1 MTQKYISYNLSKLSV
16 LFFLVLIPSI
26 SVFSQ
31 TKRVKVNEDYIKKYK
46 NIAINN
52 MSQYKIPASITLAQ
66 GLMES
71 GAGQSVFTK
80 KSNNHFGIKCH
91 KDWTGGKVY
100 HDDDAR
106 NECFRKY
113 KKPEDS
119 FRDHAEFL
127 SGKPRYSSLF
137 KLKITDYKGWAKGLQ
152 KAGYATDKS
161 YANKLIK
168 LIEDYELHQYDKA
181 KTTGK
186 YDDRQSAQNNS
197 KQPPTT
203 DKEIFIPNPSSKP
216 SSTGNKVIKNRH
228 TPYRTHN
235 LVYVIAKDGDTYED
249 IAYEFDFSA
258 KDLYEYNEVPSN
270 YPLKNGDYIYFQ
282 KKKNKADKP
291 YYEHVVKTG
300 ESMHKISQLYGIKVK
315 NLYKMNK
322 KGYEYVPTKGDVLKL
337 R

>member
-1 MTQKYISYNLSKLSV
+1 MPQKYISINIFKLIV
-16 LFFLVLIPSI
+16 LFFLVSIPFISI
-26 SVFSQ
+26 SSQ

-46 NIAINN
+46 NIAISN
-52 MSQYKIPASITLAQ
+52 MKEYRIPASITLAQ

-71 GAGQSVFTK
+71 GAGQSAFTK

-113 KKPEDS
+113 KRPEDS

-127 SGKPRYSSLF
+127 SGKSRYSSLF

-168 LIEDYELHQYDKA
+168 LIEDYELHQYDSS
-181 KTTGK
+181 KTSNKTEK
-186 YDDRQSAQNNS
+186 ESSWQETQKSANNG
-197 KQPPTT
+197 
-203 DKEIFIPNPSSKP
+203 KEIFIPNTPSS
-216 SSTGNKVIKNRH
+216 SNTSNKYIKNRH
-228 TPYRTHN
+228 TPYKTHN
-235 LVYVIAKDGDTYED
+235 LVYVIATNNDSYED
-249 IAYEFDFSA
+249 IAYEFNFDP

-270 YPLKNGDYIYFQ
+270 YPLKKGDYVYFQ
-282 KKKNKADKP
+282 KKKSKADKP
-291 YYEHVVKTG
+291 NYEHVVKNG
-300 ESMHKISQLYGIKVK
+300 ESMHSISQFYGIRVK

-322 KGYEYVPTKGDVLKL
+322 KDYEYVPTKGDVLKL